1 MITEIIDS
9 ERLYS
14 NEKYILVYRECPA
27 TSLFL
32 SINVGK
38 KLSSTLHNIL
48 TYGIQHEI
56 CVQCYWLHHSDVL
69 SLNRVATSQLPG
81 QRWWKWGKENIALS
95 ACKPLRLSDVATWAL
110 SATCLLALI
119 SHLVRCTRTH
129 AHTHVIKIHILNAC
143 WHMNSYHWLFKCKAK
158 YMQLSHAPFTWAIL
172 KWQWVCSQNMSG
184 PKKKNT
190 GKTGQKCSWP
200 SKHTGTNTSHTNAHI
215 VQTHWNNTHRSF
227 LWSIYHSLNKVTTH
241 VQEVDATFG
250 KTYISGWQQSHITIY
265 TACYTCSIAGENIN
279 EIAHKKT
286 KKKGGPLC
294 RVLFFQTLCNVQM
307 GTPRHAHIH
316 RSPITTTTLISWPT
330 SLDIM
335 IYYCLVSGLC

>member
-1 MITEIIDS
+1 MVKMREGEHCPFSMQTTQALWCGHMGTVGYLPACTDIT
-9 ERLYS
+9 
-14 NEKYILVYRECPA
+14 P
-27 TSLFL
+27 
-32 SINVGK
+32 
-38 KLSSTLHNIL
+38 
-48 TYGIQHEI
+48 
-56 CVQCYWLHHSDVL
+56 
-69 SLNRVATSQLPG
+69 
-81 QRWWKWGKENIALS
+81 
-95 ACKPLRLSDVATWAL
+95 CKVN
-110 SATCLLALI
+110 
-119 SHLVRCTRTH
+119 TH
-129 AHTHVIKIHILNAC
+129 ARTHTHVIKIHILNAC

-286 KKKGGPLC
+286 IKKGASLQSAFLSNTMQCANGHTKTRPYTQKPNYYDHPHFMTNLAGHKDILLFGKWALLEYSLALEPLSNDNKVGHC
-294 RVLFFQTLCNVQM
+294 
-307 GTPRHAHIH
+307 
-316 RSPITTTTLISWPT
+316 
-330 SLDIM
+330 
-335 IYYCLVSGLC
+335 Y